1 LSFLELGL
9 SKKDKAIEIGRIE
22 GWVEIEVRDKEGRIK
37 YKAGSPPEKLVKK
50 QKETEDCPITSC
62 FPAKSIDL
70 HYWRKNVITDVGLAC
85 IVRLV
90 FLGLTEDKFGY
101 LGIGSGTAA
110 EAVTDTALQYEIKRK
125 AATVSQTTTTITDDT
140 GLLEATFSS
149 ADALTGTANVSETGI
164 FNLPTAGD
172 LLARKVFT
180 AVPVDWDAGDTLTI
194 RYYVQMTR

>member
-1 LSFLELGL
+1 LAGN
-9 SKKDKAIEIGRIE
+9 DKAIEIGRIE
-22 GWVEIEVRDKEGRIK
+22 GWVEIEVRDKDGKVK
-37 YKAGSPPEKLVKK
+37 YKVGSPPEKLVKK
-50 QKETEDCPITSC
+50 LEGVKDCPITSS
-62 FPAKSIDL
+62 FPTKSLDL

-110 EAVTDTALQYEIKRK
+110 EAVTDTALQYEIIRK
-125 AATVSQTTTTITDDT
+125 AATVSQTTTTITNDT

-149 ADALTGTANVSETGI
+149 ADGLTGTANVSETGV
-164 FNLPTAGD
+164 FNLAAAGD
-172 LLARKVFT
+172 LLARKAFA
-180 AVPVDWDAGDTLTI
+180 AVPIDWDAGDSLTI